1 MLAVLESLRSVG
13 EHRKMFPTVLSLT
26 TQAHN
31 SEKKKVAFTT
41 LSHIYSDTYLL
52 GHYKNVERCLGL
64 R

>member
-31 SEKKKVAFTT
+31 SEKKKSGIHYSK
-41 LSHIYSDTYLL
+41 SHLLRYLL
-52 GHYKNVERCLGL
+52 TRAL
-64 R
+64 